1 MKSIKNFVYIFFILI
16 FFNSCTS
23 FSKAGKVLRNE
34 KVSSTDEFL
43 VKKKDPLVL
52 PPNYNEIPKPKS
64 MTKGDQKNKG
74 QIEEILRI
82 EKDENSQIT
91 SETSIEESIL
101 KNIKK

>member
-1 MKSIKNFVYIFFILI
+1 
-16 FFNSCTS
+16 
-23 FSKAGKVLRNE
+23 
-34 KVSSTDEFL
+34 
-43 VKKKDPLVL
+43 
-52 PPNYNEIPKPKS
+52 

-74 QIEEILRI
+74 QIEDILRI

>member
-1 MKSIKNFVYIFFILI
+1 MKNLKNFVYIFFILI

-52 PPNYNEIPKPKS
+52 PPDYNEIPKPKS

-74 QIEEILRI
+74 QIKEILRI
-82 EKDENSQIT
+82 EKDENSQII

>member
-52 PPNYNEIPKPKS
+52 PPDYNEIPKPKS

-74 QIEEILRI
+74 QIKEILRI
-82 EKDENSQIT
+82 EKDENSQII

>member
-1 MKSIKNFVYIFFILI
+1 
-16 FFNSCTS
+16 
-23 FSKAGKVLRNE
+23 
-34 KVSSTDEFL
+34 
-43 VKKKDPLVL
+43 
-52 PPNYNEIPKPKS
+52 
-64 MTKGDQKNKG
+64 MTKGDQQNKG

>member
-1 MKSIKNFVYIFFILI
+1 
-16 FFNSCTS
+16 
-23 FSKAGKVLRNE
+23 
-34 KVSSTDEFL
+34 
-43 VKKKDPLVL
+43 
-52 PPNYNEIPKPKS
+52 

>member
-1 MKSIKNFVYIFFILI
+1 MKNIKNFVYIFFILI

-52 PPNYNEIPKPKS
+52 PPDYNEIPKPKS

-74 QIEEILRI
+74 QIKEILRI
-82 EKDENSQIT
+82 EKDENSQII